1 MSVDPFNYVGGIW
14 ILEVLAL
21 FGGCCMGGDNFVIST
36 INLNYFTSPIWGT
49 KY

>member
-1 MSVDPFNYVGGIW
+1 MSVDPFNYVGEIW

-21 FGGCCMGGDNFVIST
+21 FGGCCMGGDNFAILT